1 MTEAAS
7 GAREAATLVIFRDRA
22 DGVSELLMMERSQGM
37 AFAGGALVFPGG
49 GIEPQDVLLA
59 KASAQASYIN
69 ALPVDEAAARIA
81 AIRETLEESGL
92 AIGFVDSPDPVSLG
106 AMREEMAAGASFA
119 KLASAAGLR
128 LDLDAL
134 VPFAR
139 WQPSMKGHAS
149 RVYDTRFY
157 LARLPEGSH
166 APSVDATENV
176 HLIWASAQDVLDRA
190 DRGEV
195 RIIFPTRRNL
205 ERLAQFRDFDAA
217 ADHARALPVRKVTP
231 WIEVRADGRHLCIG
245 DCHGYPVT
253 SEPLDIAL
261 RG

>member
-7 GAREAATLVIFRDRA
+7 GAREAATLVIFRDRVGGA
-22 DGVSELLMMERSQGM
+22 SELLMMERSQGM

-49 GIEPQDVLLA
+49 GIEPQDLLLA
-59 KASAQASYIN
+59 EALVQASASI
-69 ALPVDEAAARIA
+69 LPVDEVAARIA

-92 AIGFVDSPDPVSLG
+92 AIGFLDPPDRFSLG
-106 AMREEMAAGASFA
+106 AMRADMAAGASFA
-119 KLASAAGLR
+119 KLATAKGLR

-139 WQPSMKGHAS
+139 WQPGFKENAR

-176 HLIWASAQDVLDRA
+176 HLIWASAQEVLDRA

-195 RIIFPTRRNL
+195 KIIFPTRRNL

-217 ADHARALPVRKVTP
+217 ADHARTLPVRKITP
-231 WIEVRADGRHLCIG
+231 WIEARADGHYLCIG

-253 SEPLDIAL
+253 AESLDTVM